1 MRSLRALLAAAK
13 LGRGALAALAW
24 LVAGS
29 LGRAATTIL
38 AVPLVVGL
46 AGRTSDTWWYLAAF
60 LATLAVGAVFDL
72 RASLAAFDVGLGV
85 AAHHDSVLLGRV
97 RAVPLAW
104 FTPERR
110 QRLEQMFSSGGVE
123 LAQGFAHL
131 LAPLFDALF
140 TTTFVA
146 LGVFLFAPGLAWVL
160 LALVALHL
168 GAFVLQVALTRSS
181 ERRWFDAAERFS
193 RALAEF
199 SRLQPLLRLS
209 AQGAESRL
217 GDAAE
222 RQRAAARTLAVTS
235 VAGHQAVTVVRVAAL
250 VLIPL
255 QVVGSLASGAT
266 TAFEAAAL
274 IVVAARF
281 LDPFMQLDRLGATLT
296 GAIAV
301 LTRLD
306 EVFEAPVARAAATP
320 APRPASGSAARP
332 GGGEAGRH
340 EYERDALGAPA
351 RAAAPA
357 IRLENVSFR
366 YPGRPTHVVSG
377 VSLEVQEGET
387 LAIVGPSGSGKS
399 TLLSLMAGLI
409 PPDAGTI
416 SYGGVAHGEL
426 GPEGIAARTAAVFQS
441 IALVGDTLLDN
452 VAAGRPGATVA
463 ECDEVARAAQLSE
476 LIERLPRGWLTP
488 VGEDGGQLSG
498 GERQRVTLARAL
510 LKDAPVLLLDEA
522 TSSLDTLTEAGFMS
536 ALAVRR
542 GKQACVIVAHR
553 LNTIASADRI
563 VFIEGGAVREAGT
576 LDELLTLGGRFAAYW
591 QQRQVAGQ
599 WALG

>member
-1 MRSLRALLAAAK
+1 MLLKAAK
-13 LGRGALAALAW
+13 LGRASMAALAW
-24 LVAGS
+24 LLAGS
-29 LGRAATTIL
+29 LGRAATAVL
-38 AVPLVVGL
+38 AVPLIVGL
-46 AGRTSDTWWYLAAF
+46 ATRSAGTWWYLAAF
-60 LATLAVGAVFDL
+60 LAALVVGTVVDL

-85 AAHHDSVLLGRV
+85 AARHDSVLLGRI
-97 RAVPLAW
+97 RGAPLAW

-110 QRLEQMFSSGGVE
+110 QRLEQMFSSGGIE

-131 LAPLFDALF
+131 LAPLCDAVF

-160 LALVALHL
+160 LGLVALHL
-168 GAFVLQVALTRSS
+168 GAFALQVALTRSS
-181 ERRWFDAAERFS
+181 ERRWFEAAERFG

-209 AQGAESRL
+209 AQGAEARV
-217 GDAAE
+217 DEAVE
-222 RQRAAARTLAVTS
+222 QQRAAAGGLAVTS
-235 VAGHQAVTVVRVAAL
+235 VVGHQAVTVIRVAAL

-255 QVVGSLASGAT
+255 QVVVSLTSGAT
-266 TAFEAAAL
+266 TAVEAAAL

-281 LDPFMQLDRLGATLT
+281 LDPFMQLDRLGATLA
-296 GAIAV
+296 GALAI

-306 EVFEAPVARAAATP
+306 GVFEVP
-320 APRPASGSAARP
+320 AGAVVVRR
-332 GGGEAGRH
+332 GGGEAATPQ
-340 EYERDALGAPA
+340 ERPDT
-351 RAAAPA
+351 PA
-357 IRLENVSFR
+357 IRLEGVGFS
-366 YPGRPTHVVSG
+366 YPGRPTDVVSG
-377 VSLEVQEGET
+377 VSFEVPPGAT

-399 TLLSLMAGLI
+399 TLLALMAGLM

-416 SYGGVAHGEL
+416 SYAGVPHDVL
-426 GPEGIAARTAAVFQS
+426 GPEGITERTSAVFQS
-441 IALVGDTLLDN
+441 IALVGDTLLEN

-463 ECDEVARAAQLSE
+463 ECDEAARAAQLSE
-476 LIERLPRGWLTP
+476 LIARLPRGWLTP
-488 VGEDGGQLSG
+488 VGEGGGQLSG

-510 LKDAPVLLLDEA
+510 LKEAPVLLLDEA

-536 ALAVRR
+536 ALAERR

-576 LDELLTLGGRFAAYW
+576 LDELLALGGRFAAYW
-591 QQRQVAGQ
+591 RQRQVAAA
-599 WALG
+599 WTLG

>member
-1 MRSLRALLAAAK
+1 MRSLRALLEAAK

-29 LGRAATTIL
+29 LGRAATTVL
-38 AVPLVVGL
+38 AVPLIVGL
-46 AGRTSDTWWYLAAF
+46 AGRTPDTWWYLAAF
-60 LATLAVGAVFDL
+60 LAALGVGAVFDL

-97 RAVPLAW
+97 RAAPLAW

-146 LGVFLFAPGLAWVL
+146 LGVFLFAPGLAWL
-160 LALVALHL
+160 LLGLVALHL
-168 GAFVLQVALTRSS
+168 GAFVLQVVLTRSS
-181 ERRWFDAAERFS
+181 ERRWFEAAERFS

-209 AQGAESRL
+209 AQGAGSRL
-217 GDAAE
+217 DDAAE

-255 QVVGSLASGAT
+255 QVVVSLASGT
-266 TAFEAAAL
+266 ISAFEAAAL
-274 IVVAARF
+274 IIVAARF
-281 LDPFMQLDRLGATLT
+281 LDPLMQLDRLGATLT
-296 GAIAV
+296 GAIAI

-306 EVFEAPVARAAATP
+306 EVFEAPATRTVALP
-320 APRPASGSAARP
+320 VPRPAAA
-332 GGGEAGRH
+332 
-340 EYERDALGAPA
+340 
-351 RAAAPA
+351 AAAPA
-357 IRLENVSFR
+357 VRLDNVGFR

-377 VSLEVQEGET
+377 VSFEVPDGET

-409 PPDAGTI
+409 PPDSGTI
-416 SYGGVAHGEL
+416 SFGGVAHDEL
-426 GPEGIAARTAAVFQS
+426 GPEGIAARTSAVFQS
-441 IALVGDTLLDN
+441 IALVGDTLLEN

-476 LIERLPRGWLTP
+476 LVGRLPRGWLTP

-536 ALAVRR
+536 ALAARR

-576 LDELLTLGGRFAAYW
+576 LDELLALGGRFAAYW
-591 QQRQVAGQ
+591 QQRQLAGQ